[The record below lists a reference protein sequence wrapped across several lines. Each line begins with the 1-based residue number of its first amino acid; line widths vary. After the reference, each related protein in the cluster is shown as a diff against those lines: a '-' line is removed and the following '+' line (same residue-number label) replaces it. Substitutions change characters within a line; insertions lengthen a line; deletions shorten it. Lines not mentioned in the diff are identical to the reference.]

1 MRKCSINAWHREGSE
16 NGARPLCFLHTP
28 SVNTRFTGRTTKV
41 PGSQVSP
48 AGHKANEPQSFSVG
62 PLARGS
68 YLPSWVQAVSL
79 DPVFLASY
87 LGGRGVDLTVS
98 NVKSFQ
104 SLALHVRVFSGYSNP
119 FRVPARVERR
129 VGPLRPL
136 LATTGGRPVCTL
148 GQGWNAVFWRPAIGV
163 PTAGGLCSA
172 PGGSSPKGLC
182 LKKS

>member
-79 DPVFLASY
+79 DPVSLASY

-172 PGGSSPKGLC
+172 PGGSSPKGLR